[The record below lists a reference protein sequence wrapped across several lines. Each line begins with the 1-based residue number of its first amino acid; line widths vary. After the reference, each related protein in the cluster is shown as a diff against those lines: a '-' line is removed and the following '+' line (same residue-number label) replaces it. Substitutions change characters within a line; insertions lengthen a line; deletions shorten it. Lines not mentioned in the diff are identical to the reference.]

1 MVEKS
6 VEFSGGTIIELDLV
20 FEITFCVLPT
30 TSLEKKKFPHL
41 FQLLFQ
47 TGSQYLYFK
56 IKP

>member
-30 TSLEKKKFPHL
+30 TSLEKKKVPTFVSVVISDRQPVSL
-41 FQLLFQ
+41 F
-47 TGSQYLYFK
+47 
-56 IKP
+56 